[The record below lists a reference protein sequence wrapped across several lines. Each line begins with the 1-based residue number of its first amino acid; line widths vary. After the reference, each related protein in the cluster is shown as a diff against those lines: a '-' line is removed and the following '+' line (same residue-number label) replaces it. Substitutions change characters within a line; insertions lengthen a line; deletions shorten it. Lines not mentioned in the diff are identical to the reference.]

1 MASYDQYKNILI
13 DVSDGVATCTLNRPN
28 ALNAVTRQMHKE
40 LESLFGQLGED
51 RDVRAIVLTGAGR
64 AFCAGGDV
72 KEMGDTNATEDDRPA
87 GIFDSGARQ
96 LVTKLLSI
104 EQPIIAAVNGVAVG
118 LGATLALLCDV
129 VFMAESARIGDTH
142 VSIGLVPGDGGTVI
156 WPLLVGPAR
165 AKEYLMTGDL
175 IPAPEAERIGLVNHV
190 VADDKVLD
198 DALAFAGRL
207 ADGPTM
213 AIRFTKLAIQRTI
226 LQEALQSMDLS
237 LALES
242 ITGTSHDYTEAT
254 TAWSEKRTPNF
265 KGR

>member
-1 MASYDQYKNILI
+1 MASYDQYENIQI
-13 DVSDGVATCTLNRPN
+13 DVTDGVATCTLNRPK
-28 ALNAVTRQMHKE
+28 AMNAVTRQMHKE
-40 LESLFGQLGED
+40 LESLFGQLSKD
-51 RDVRAIVLTGAGR
+51 RDVRSIVLTGAGR

-72 KEMGDTNATEDDRPA
+72 KAMGDSDADDSDRPA

-96 LVTKLLSI
+96 LVANMLSI
-104 EQPIIAAVNGVAVG
+104 EQPIVAAVNGVAVG

-129 VFMAESARIGDTH
+129 VYMAESARIGDTH

-156 WPLLVGPAR
+156 WPLLIGPAR

-175 IPAPEAERIGLVNHV
+175 IPAAEAERIGLVNHV
-190 VADDKVLD
+190 TADDKVLE
-198 DALAFAGRL
+198 DAQAFAGRL

-226 LQEALQSMDLS
+226 LQQSLASMDVS

>member
-1 MASYDQYKNILI
+1 MASYDQYETIQI
-13 DVSDGVATCTLNRPN
+13 DVSAGVATCTLNRPQ
-28 ALNAVTRQMHKE
+28 AMNAVTRQMHKE
-40 LESLFGQLGED
+40 LETLFGQFSGD
-51 RDVRAIVLTGAGR
+51 KDVRAIVLTGAGR

-72 KEMGDTNATEDDRPA
+72 KEMDATDVADDRPA
-87 GIFDSGARQ
+87 GIFDSGARH
-96 LVTKLLSI
+96 VVNNLLSI

-142 VSIGLVPGDGGTVI
+142 ISIGLVPGDGGTVI

-165 AKEYLMTGDL
+165 AKEYLLTGDL

-190 VADDKVLD
+190 VADDQVLD
-198 DALAFAGRL
+198 DALAFASRL

-213 AIRFTKLAIQRTI
+213 AIRLTKLAIQRTI
-226 LQEALQSMDLS
+226 LQQALQSMDVS
-237 LALES
+237 LALET

-254 TAWSEKRTPNF
+254 TAWSEKRTPEF

>member
-1 MASYDQYKNILI
+1 MSDYDKYETIKIE
-13 DVSDGVATCTLNRPN
+13 VSEGVATCTLNRPD

-40 LESLFGQLGED
+40 LELLFGEIGED

-72 KEMGDTNATEDDRPA
+72 KEMDSTDVADDRPA
-87 GIFDSGARQ
+87 GIFDSGARR
-96 LVTKLLSI
+96 VVANLLGI
-104 EQPIIAAVNGVAVG
+104 PQPIIAAVNGVAVG

-142 VSIGLVPGDGGTVI
+142 VSIGLVPGDGGAVI

-165 AKEYLMTGDL
+165 AKEYLLTGDL

-190 VADDKVLD
+190 VDNDKVLD

-213 AIRFTKLAIQRTI
+213 AIRLTKHTIQRTI
-226 LQEALQSMDLS
+226 LQQALNSMDVG

-254 TAWSEKRTPNF
+254 TAWAEKRTPEF

>member
-1 MASYDQYKNILI
+1 MASYDQYETIKIEI
-13 DVSDGVATCTLNRPN
+13 SDGIATCTLNRPK

-40 LESLFGQLGED
+40 LEQLFGEIGED

-72 KEMGDTNATEDDRPA
+72 KEMDSTDVEDDRPA
-87 GIFDSGARQ
+87 GIFDSAARKVVSNM
-96 LVTKLLSI
+96 LAI

-129 VFMAESARIGDTH
+129 VYMAESARIGDTH
-142 VSIGLVPGDGGTVI
+142 IQIGLVPGDGGTVI
-156 WPLLVGPAR
+156 WPLLIGPAR
-165 AKEYLMTGDL
+165 AKEYLLTGDL

-190 VADDKVLD
+190 SADDKVLD
-198 DALAFAGRL
+198 DAMAFAGRM

-213 AIRFTKLAIQRTI
+213 AIRLTKLSIQRTI
-226 LQEALQSMDLS
+226 LQQALQSMDVS
-237 LALES
+237 LALET
-242 ITGTSHDYTEAT
+242 ITGTSHDYKEAT
-254 TAWSEKRTPNF
+254 TAWAEKRTPEF

>member
-1 MASYDQYKNILI
+1 MSGYDRFEHLSVELN
-13 DVSDGVATCTLNRPN
+13 DGVAVCTMNRPK
-28 ALNAVTRQMHKE
+28 ALNSVNRAMHKE

-51 RDVRAIVLTGAGR
+51 RDVRAVVLTGAGR

-72 KEMGDTNATEDDRPA
+72 KEMGSDEPDDRPA

-96 LVTKLLSI
+96 LVTKLLAI
-104 EQPIIAAVNGVAVG
+104 EQPVVAAVNGVAVG

-142 VSIGLVPGDGGTVI
+142 VQIGLVPGDGGSII

-213 AIRFTKLAIQRTI
+213 AIRFTKLSIQRTI
-226 LQEALQSMDLS
+226 LQNALQSMDVS
-237 LALES
+237 LALET

-254 TAWSEKRTPNF
+254 TAWSEKRTPEF

>member
-1 MASYDQYKNILI
+1 MASYDQYENIEI
-13 DVSDGVATCTLNRPN
+13 DVSDGVATCTLNRPD

-40 LESLFGQLGED
+40 LESLFGQLSED

-72 KEMGDTNATEDDRPA
+72 KEMGDSDVKDGRPA

-96 LVTKLLSI
+96 LVTSLLSI

-156 WPLLVGPAR
+156 WPLLIGPAR

-226 LQEALQSMDLS
+226 LQQSLQSMDVS
-237 LALES
+237 LALET

>member
-1 MASYDQYKNILI
+1 MSDYDKYETIQIG
-13 DVSDGVATCTLNRPN
+13 VSDGIATCTLNRPD

-72 KEMGDTNATEDDRPA
+72 KEMGGDDDPDDRPA

-96 LVTKLLSI
+96 LVTNLLSI
-104 EQPIIAAVNGVAVG
+104 QQPIIAAVNGVAVG

-142 VSIGLVPGDGGTVI
+142 VSIGLVPGDGGAVI

-190 VADDKVLD
+190 VADDKVLE

-226 LQEALQSMDLS
+226 LQQALSSMDVG
-237 LALES
+237 LALET

-254 TAWSEKRTPNF
+254 TAWAEKRTPKF

>member
-1 MASYDQYKNILI
+1 M
-13 DVSDGVATCTLNRPN
+13 
-28 ALNAVTRQMHKE
+28 
-40 LESLFGQLGED
+40 
-51 RDVRAIVLTGAGR
+51 
-64 AFCAGGDV
+64 
-72 KEMGDTNATEDDRPA
+72 
-87 GIFDSGARQ
+87 
-96 LVTKLLSI
+96 
-104 EQPIIAAVNGVAVG
+104 AVG

-198 DALAFAGRL
+198 DALALAGRL

-213 AIRFTKLAIQRTI
+213 AIRFTKLAIQRTV
-226 LQEALQSMDLS
+226 LQQALQSMDLS

>member
-1 MASYDQYKNILI
+1 MFDYDKYETIQI
-13 DVSDGVATCTLNRPN
+13 DVSDGVATCTLNRPE
-28 ALNAVTRQMHKE
+28 ALNAVTRQMHRE
-40 LESLFGQLGED
+40 LESLFGQLGGD
-51 RDVRAIVLTGAGR
+51 RDVRAIVITGAGR

-72 KEMGDTNATEDDRPA
+72 KEMGGDSDPGDRPA

-96 LVTKLLSI
+96 LVTNLLSI
-104 EQPIIAAVNGVAVG
+104 QQPIIAAVNGVAVG

-142 VSIGLVPGDGGTVI
+142 VSIGLVPGDGGAVI

-213 AIRFTKLAIQRTI
+213 AIRFTKLSIQRTI
-226 LQEALQSMDLS
+226 LQQALQSMDIG
-237 LALES
+237 LALET
-242 ITGTSHDYTEAT
+242 ITGTSHDYKEAT
-254 TAWSEKRTPNF
+254 TAWSEKRTPKF